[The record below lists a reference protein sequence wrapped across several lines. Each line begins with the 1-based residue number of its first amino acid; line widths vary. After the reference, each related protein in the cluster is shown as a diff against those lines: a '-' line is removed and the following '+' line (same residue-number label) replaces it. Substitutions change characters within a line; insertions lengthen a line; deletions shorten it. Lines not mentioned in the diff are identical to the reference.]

1 VDIVHD
7 SCPSGGRSA
16 EIRDRATASC
26 RDLASDEDGVGV
38 HSFVP
43 FMAGEQ
49 PLEVHDGVEGDE

>member
-1 VDIVHD
+1 L
-7 SCPSGGRSA
+7 S
-16 EIRDRATASC
+16 